1 MRRVSVANSNATS
14 VMPFIGVN
22 FFLVFQPI
30 FNLQNKKIA
39 GCEALLRWRHPNLGV
54 RLPNEFMN
62 AMEETGLITD
72 VGEWVLGQACKAA
85 ATWPG
90 NMRVAVNISA
100 VQLQT
105 AKLLSSVVNA
115 LNVSTLPARQLEIEI
130 TETAV
135 IDDSN
140 QVPKSRHFARRKNS
154 ETILGAPQ
162 VTASF
167 TGLLDRTALERR
179 LFCDPSS
186 SIEYDA
192 VTNPYCPRRSDNG
205 VYPSAWVLAKITD
218 LLPIVSNEC
227 PKNIRILG

>member
-1 MRRVSVANSNATS
+1 MSARGSLSTRSR
-14 VMPFIGVN
+14 
-22 FFLVFQPI
+22 
-30 FNLQNKKIA
+30 QNCCITA
-39 GCEALLRWRHPNLGV
+39 SDV
-54 RLPNEFMN
+54 
-62 AMEETGLITD
+62 TG
-72 VGEWVLGQACKAA
+72 Q
-85 ATWPG
+85 
-90 NMRVAVNISA
+90 
-100 VQLQT
+100 
-105 AKLLSSVVNA
+105 
-115 LNVSTLPARQLEIEI
+115 
-130 TETAV
+130 
-135 IDDSN
+135 
-140 QVPKSRHFARRKNS
+140 SRH
-154 ETILGAPQ
+154 APQ